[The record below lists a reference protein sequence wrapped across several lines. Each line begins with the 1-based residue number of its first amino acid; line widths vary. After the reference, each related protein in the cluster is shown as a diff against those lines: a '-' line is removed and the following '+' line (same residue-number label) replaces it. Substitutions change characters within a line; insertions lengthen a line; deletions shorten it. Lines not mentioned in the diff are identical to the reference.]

1 MLGNRVKRTALAPTL
16 LALILSA
23 EPTVASGQTPGS
35 SSPSAVDV
43 EAGKVI
49 AVSCASC
56 HGPQGI
62 SNEPEVPHL
71 AGQHG
76 AYILRALRAYRDG
89 RRTGETMEA
98 MITVVAALSEA
109 DIVNVAVYFAS
120 LEPFTSAAAP
130 IRKGG
135 AETDA
140 TRRADRQDPFEA
152 GRAATEV
159 CAGCHGETGN
169 SDRPRVPSLAGQPAE
184 YLIAALNAYK
194 GGSRADGGIHAFA
207 QSIGDAE
214 TENIAAYYAALPP
227 KRAEAPVA
235 GDPDAGRVPAAAC
248 AVCHGKDG
256 NSSDPGTPRLAGLDA
271 EYLAAVIRAYQV
283 GTRDHAVMQDLVPTL
298 EQDEVVNLAAF
309 YATKEPKSLPKPLTT
324 KDWAQ
329 RCDRCHG
336 PDGRSTDPRFPI
348 LAGQSEPYLVR
359 ALRLYHGGGRP
370 SSTMYAMSFQM
381 VEDDIKKLAAYY
393 AGKTVK

>member
-1 MLGNRVKRTALAPTL
+1 M
-16 LALILSA
+16 
-23 EPTVASGQTPGS
+23 
-35 SSPSAVDV
+35 
-43 EAGKVI
+43 
-49 AVSCASC
+49 
-56 HGPQGI
+56 
-62 SNEPEVPHL
+62 
-71 AGQHG
+71 
-76 AYILRALRAYRDG
+76 
-89 RRTGETMEA
+89 
-98 MITVVAALSEA
+98 
-109 DIVNVAVYFAS
+109 
-120 LEPFTSAAAP
+120 
-130 IRKGG
+130 
-135 AETDA
+135 
-140 TRRADRQDPFEA
+140 
-152 GRAATEV
+152 
-159 CAGCHGETGN
+159 
-169 SDRPRVPSLAGQPAE
+169 PSLAGQNPE
-184 YLIAALNAYK
+184 YLVAALKAYK
-194 GGSRADGGIHAFA
+194 NGSRANDAMHVLAE
-207 QSIGDAE
+207 SLGDAE
-214 TENIAAYYAALPP
+214 IQHIATYYAARAP
-227 KRAEAPVA
+227 KRARAPAA

-248 AVCHGKDG
+248 AVCHGRDG

-309 YATKEPKSLPKPLTT
+309 YATREPKSLRKHLTT
-324 KDWAQ
+324 RDWAQ